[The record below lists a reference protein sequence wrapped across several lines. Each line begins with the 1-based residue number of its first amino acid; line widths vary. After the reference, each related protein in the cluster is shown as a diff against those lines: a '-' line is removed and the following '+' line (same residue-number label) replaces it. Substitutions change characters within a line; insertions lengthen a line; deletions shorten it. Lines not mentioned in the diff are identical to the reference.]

1 MNTMVSNAPHN
12 PGSHLRA
19 RDCRAPRPPLGCF
32 LALVLTLLL
41 PPHTAQA
48 QSKEYE
54 VKAVFLF
61 NFSQFVKWPARSFAD
76 ANAPLVIGVL
86 GDDPFGGALQS
97 ATRGETAN
105 GRKIVIR
112 NGRRVDDLR
121 NCQFI
126 FVSRSESARLGE
138 ILAALQ
144 GSGILTVGES
154 DQFCDQGGVINFTLQ
169 GGKVGFEIN
178 VTSAQ
183 RAGLEVS
190 PKLVRLGK
198 IHRGG

>member
-1 MNTMVSNAPHN
+1 MNTMASNAPHH
-12 PGSHLRA
+12 PGFHLRP
-19 RDCRAPRPPLGCF
+19 RDCRAPRPPLGIF
-32 LALVLTLLL
+32 LILLL
-41 PPHTAQA
+41 AVLLPAPAAKA

-61 NFSQFVKWPARSFAD
+61 NFSQFVKWPARSFPD
-76 ANAPLVIGVL
+76 ANAPLMIGVL

-97 ATRGETAN
+97 ATRGETSN
-105 GRKIVIR
+105 GRKIVVR
-112 NGRRVDDLR
+112 TGRRVDDLR
-121 NCQFI
+121 GCQFI
-126 FVSRSESARLGE
+126 FVSRSEIGRLGE

-144 GSGILTVGES
+144 GSGVLTVGES

-178 VTSAQ
+178 VASAQ

>member
-12 PGSHLRA
+12 PGLRLRS
-19 RDCRAPRPPLGCF
+19 RDCRAPRPPLGIF
-32 LALVLTLLL
+32 LALILTFLA
-41 PPHTAQA
+41 PSRMAEA
-48 QSKEYE
+48 QSSEYQ

-61 NFSQFVKWPARSFAD
+61 NFSQFVKWPARSFSD
-76 ANAPLVIGVL
+76 ASAPLMIGVL

-97 ATRGETAN
+97 ATRGETSN
-105 GRKIVIR
+105 GRKIVIK

-126 FVSRSESARLGE
+126 FVSRSESGRLGE
-138 ILAALQ
+138 ILASLQ

-178 VTSAQ
+178 VASAQ